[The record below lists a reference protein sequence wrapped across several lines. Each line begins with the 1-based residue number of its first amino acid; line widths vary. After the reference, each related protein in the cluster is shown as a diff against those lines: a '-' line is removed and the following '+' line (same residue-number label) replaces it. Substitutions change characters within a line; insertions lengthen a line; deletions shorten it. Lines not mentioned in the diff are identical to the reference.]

1 MFLGVWFLAKQVS
14 IEVLWWLALAIMIR
28 DAFRRLALASRREGC
43 CGLGSMEERKLVS
56 GDKFVIVL
64 FRIPERFMAVM
75 LSLRW
80 CSASTSMFLSKRSDS
95 EFVGGTSDMTVT

>member
-1 MFLGVWFLAKQVS
+1 M
-14 IEVLWWLALAIMIR
+14 ALAIMTR
-28 DAFRRLALASRREGC
+28 DAFRCLALASRRDGC
-43 CGLGSMEERKLVS
+43 GFGSMEERKLVS

-80 CSASTSMFLSKRSDS
+80 CSASTSMFLS
-95 EFVGGTSDMTVT
+95 